1 MSKILVVEDERIVAE
16 DIQKRLQN
24 LGYTI
29 PSVASSGE
37 EALQKVEED
46 NPHLV
51 LMDIVLGGEI
61 DGIEAAKHV
70 RSRFGIPVVFLTAY
84 TDEKTLERAKTTEPF
99 GYLVKPFEDR
109 ELHAAIEMALYKHK
123 MENTLQSERDK
134 LQALMD
140 GLARTGTGIDI
151 VGSDYRILFQNQ
163 TLTERVG
170 DMTGKLCYESYMGLK
185 EPCRVCPMIKAIETN
200 TVESAEVVCLDRRTY
215 EVISAPFP
223 NTQGRCDRAIEVVM
237 DITKHKRTEIQLRNL
252 FEASKLINS
261 TMDMDKI
268 FGFISDS
275 VQELVGF
282 DHFVIFLGS
291 EDRRTVRPAYA
302 SEGIK
307 NRVEELSFSYGEGLV
322 GRCMDT
328 GEALLFDGTQEERRE
343 YFGFPEMKS
352 QLVIPLIIDGG
363 CVGALHI
370 LMRAPDAYT
379 QSDVAGLQPLSEVI
393 SSAIRNSKLHNE
405 IKEFSQELERRVEE
419 KSKRTEILLR
429 TRQELQTARS
439 WEKGLITIA
448 ENMGRLGFELC
459 GVFLVNAVRKTL
471 EFHFGKGVGL
481 PQVGT
486 SLSLK
491 NTEYYGVKCVQEKKT
506 LFIKNAYLAEGKQ
519 LTDAQSCVWVPIVV
533 QDEAFAALTVGNV
546 TGKRV
551 ITEEDV
557 DELEILAGMCAAF
570 IDRTRVLVEP
580 VAEKRLK
587 TEFKYWLNPAECYIV
602 TEKKPEKSFE
612 ILVDLVTHGI
622 PGFVISRAYPEKIKK
637 KYKLLRTPVLWL
649 SRSGKENA
657 ISPDDLPKLNYI
669 IEDFTKKSEESVILL
684 DGVEYLVTQMGFDT
698 VLKFLQELKDLV
710 VIDNSRL
717 IISLHKDAL
726 SEKEYSILERES
738 TVV

>member
-1 MSKILVVEDERIVAE
+1 MTRILVVEDERIVAE

-70 RSRFGIPVVFLTAY
+70 RSRFDIPVVFLTAY

-123 MENTLQSERDK
+123 MDKALQSERDK

-151 VGSDYRILFQNQ
+151 VDTDYRILYQNE

-200 TVESAEVVCLDRRTY
+200 TVESAEVVEKDRRTY

-223 NTQGRCDRAIEVVM
+223 HTQGRCDRAIEVLI
-237 DITKHKRTEIQLRNL
+237 DITKHKRTEKQLRNL

-261 TMDMDKI
+261 TMDTDKI
-268 FGFISDS
+268 FTFISDS

-282 DHFVIFLGS
+282 DHFIIFLSS
-291 EDRRTVRPAYA
+291 EDRRTVRPAYV

-307 NRVEELSFSYGEGLV
+307 NRAEELSFSYGEGLV
-322 GRCMDT
+322 GCCMDAK
-328 GEALLFDGTQEERRE
+328 EALLFESTHNKGKSTK
-343 YFGFPEMKS
+343 FPEMKS
-352 QLVIPLIIDGG
+352 QLVIPLIIEEE

-419 KSKRTEILLR
+419 KSRRTEILLR
-429 TRQELQTARS
+429 TRQELQTVRS
-439 WEKGLITIA
+439 LEKGLITIA
-448 ENMGRLGFELC
+448 ENMAELGFELC
-459 GVFLVNAVRKTL
+459 GVFLVNPVRKTL

-506 LFIKNAYLAEGKQ
+506 LFIRNALLAEGKR

-533 QDEAFAALTVGNV
+533 QDEAFAALTVGDV
-546 TGKRV
+546 TGKGV
-551 ITEEDV
+551 ITEGDV

-580 VAEKRLK
+580 IAEKRLK
-587 TEFKYWLNPAECYIV
+587 TEFKHWLNPAECYIV

-612 ILVDLVTHGI
+612 IFVDLVTHGI
-622 PGFVISRAYPEKIKK
+622 PGFVISRGYPEKIKK
-637 KYKLLRTPVLWL
+637 RYKLLRTPVLWL

-669 IEDFTKKSEESVILL
+669 IKDFTRKSEESVILL
-684 DGVEYLVTQMGFDT
+684 DGVEYLVTQIGFDT

-710 VIDNSRL
+710 VTDNSRL
-717 IISLHKDAL
+717 IISLHRDTL